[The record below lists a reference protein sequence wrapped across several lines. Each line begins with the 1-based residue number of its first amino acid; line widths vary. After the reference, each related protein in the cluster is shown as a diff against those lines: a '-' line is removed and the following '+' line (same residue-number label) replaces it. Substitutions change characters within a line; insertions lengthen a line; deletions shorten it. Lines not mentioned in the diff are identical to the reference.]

1 MWIDGFRYQAQ
12 LIRRRWIQP
21 STDMYH
27 TIFLLAKP
35 ASRTIGSRCVC
46 SMLLFPSTVCLTI
59 SFLFLFLAFLL
70 RLYPPSHF
78 SFFYPSFLSF
88 NSRET
93 LVVWTACIEQ
103 RSTISLFYH
112 PRDENRVQSPMWYG
126 LYLIQ
131 WYFVEYMKLL
141 DFVLTEFLLFLIGS
155 LLNILF
161 QD

>member
-1 MWIDGFRYQAQ
+1 MNRRFSLSSPAYSQEVDPTLHRHVSHNFSTRKTSFTDDRFTMCLLHAPFSLDGLSDHFVPLSLSRF
-12 LIRRRWIQP
+12 
-21 STDMYH
+21 ST
-27 TIFLLAKP
+27 TF
-35 ASRTIGSRCVC
+35 
-46 SMLLFPSTVCLTI
+46 I
-59 SFLFLFLAFLL
+59 S
-70 RLYPPSHF
+70 SVSF

-88 NSRET
+88 NPRET

-126 LYLIQ
+126 LCLIQ

-155 LLNILF
+155 LSNILF
-161 QD
+161 